1 MDEFCYDYENE
12 SGNNDVMGTV
22 VTEDK
27 AKASTYES
35 SPTAIVVCEDGKMT
49 VNVFSGSTYSARNK
63 NVDTDESCYI
73 FGWYLSDETVNV
85 ENVHVSETNSKVGNT
100 VACSDMSGSLSGSL
114 SGKVVTVRGHLDQ
127 PPALRTVRSEHGR
140 NDARQGEAGGA
151 LEAQGRAGR
160 RPAASRC
167 EPRSSRR
174 PSRREYGVEVERQTA
189 VCAQGNATQQRKG
202 TQPNKARE
210 RNPTAKRGNETQEQ
224 SKGTKPKN
232 KTRERDPKTEGA
244 PTRRTEGAPTQRPE
258 TATTSQGP
266 SEETTGRRSP
276 SSGPTLEKWG
286 DVWTS
291 RLNRG

>member
-1 MDEFCYDYENE
+1 MDEFCYDFENE

-73 FGWYLSDETVNV
+73 FGSYLSDETANV
-85 ENVHVSETNSKVGNT
+85 ENVHVSETDSKVGNT

-114 SGKVVTVRGHLDQ
+114 SDETITVRG
-127 PPALRTVRSEHGR
+127 RRSR
-140 NDARQGEAGGA
+140 
-151 LEAQGRAGR
+151 
-160 RPAASRC
+160 
-167 EPRSSRR
+167 
-174 PSRREYGVEVERQTA
+174 
-189 VCAQGNATQQRKG
+189 
-202 TQPNKARE
+202 RE
-210 RNPTAKRGNETQEQ
+210 RNP
-224 SKGTKPKN
+224 
-232 KTRERDPKTEGA
+232 PKTEKGHRPEERNGHRPEERNGRRPKERTGA
-244 PTRRTEGAPTQRPE
+244 DPKNGRAPTQRPA
-258 TATTSQGP
+258 TAIHHRRREGVRWFLKRPTSQGP
-266 SEETTGRRSP
+266 SEETAGRRSP

-291 RLNRG
+291 RLNCG